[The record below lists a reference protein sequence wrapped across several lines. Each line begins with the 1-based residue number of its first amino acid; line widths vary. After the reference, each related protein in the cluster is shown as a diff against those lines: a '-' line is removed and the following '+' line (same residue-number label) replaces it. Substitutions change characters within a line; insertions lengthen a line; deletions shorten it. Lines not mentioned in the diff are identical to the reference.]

1 MQFPTGGRV
10 RERKLNRCD
19 SGTDSTVWME
29 EDMTFLFARLNA
41 LRRAFFEVLPMLKEN
56 LTFVLTAVAV
66 FAGLVLLARL
76 AEKTLCRDIRPR
88 NAKYIAVTAMCAAL
102 AGLLMLLEIPVFFA
116 PGFYKVDLSELPVLF
131 CGFCLGPVAGV
142 ICEFLK
148 VVIKL
153 VLKGSATAFVG
164 DFANFA
170 VGCSMVLP
178 ASIVYH
184 LRKTRRGAVVAM
196 VVGTLCMTV
205 FGSAFNAFYLL
216 PKFSQLFGLPMD
228 IIIDMG
234 HSANPAIG
242 SVGTLVLFA
251 VAPLNLL
258 KGAVVSLLTFLL
270 YKRVSRAV
278 FHD

>member
-1 MQFPTGGRV
+1 
-10 RERKLNRCD
+10 
-19 SGTDSTVWME
+19 
-29 EDMTFLFARLNA
+29 MTFLFVRLNA
-41 LRRAFFEVLPMLKEN
+41 LRRAFFEVNPMLKEN
-56 LTFVLTAVAV
+56 LTFVLTVVAI
-66 FAGLVLLARL
+66 FAGLALVARL
-76 AEKTLCRDIRPR
+76 AEKTVCRNLRPR
-88 NAKYIAVTAMCAAL
+88 NAKYLAVCAMCAAL

-116 PGFYKVDLSELPVLF
+116 PSFYKLDLSELPVLF

-153 VLKGSATAFVG
+153 VIKGTTTAFVG

-170 VGCSMVLP
+170 VGCALILP
-178 ASIVYH
+178 AAIVYH
-184 LRKTRRGAVVAM
+184 LHKPRRGAVIAM
-196 VVGTLCMTV
+196 IVGTLCMTV

-216 PKFSQLFGLPMD
+216 PKFSQMFGLPMD
-228 IIIDMG
+228 VIVSMG
-234 HSANPAIG
+234 QAVNPAVR
-242 SVGTLVLFA
+242 SVSTLVLFA

-258 KGAVVSLLTFLL
+258 KGVVVSVLTFLL